1 MAIGPH
7 IARTMRVTGPLRKIL
22 SFVPRRRA
30 LLLLPAAFALI
41 AAGQPRGYPRSY
53 ADTIAAARREG
64 TVVVYSTTDRHE
76 VTAALSAFKKRYPF
90 LRVDYRELESPT
102 LYNRV
107 IAESRARKPTGDLI
121 WSSAMDLQIK
131 LVNDGYAQAY
141 ASPEKPYLPDWAIWK
156 NEAWGVTAEPVVIA
170 YNKRLVPPKDVPR
183 THAALER
190 LLRTKA
196 AFYSGRVSTYD
207 PRLSGF
213 GYLQLTQDYHASRD
227 VMALVRALGNARV
240 RLHTS
245 SGPLLA
251 DIESGRSLFA
261 YNALG
266 SYALELAA
274 RNPDIGVVMPSDYTL
289 VVSRIA
295 LIAREARQPNAAKL
309 LLDFLLSAEGQR
321 HLARAYMAPSRE
333 DVVARAGSKPPAAAA
348 RPVKLGP
355 ALLANLDR
363 IRRQRFLANWQAAL
377 DEK

>member
-1 MAIGPH
+1 M
-7 IARTMRVTGPLRKIL
+7 
-22 SFVPRRRA
+22 
-30 LLLLPAAFALI
+30 
-41 AAGQPRGYPRSY
+41 
-53 ADTIAAARREG
+53 
-64 TVVVYSTTDRHE
+64 YSNTDRHE
-76 VTAALSAFKKRYPF
+76 VTSALNAFRKRYPF
-90 LRVDYRELESPT
+90 LRVDYRQLESPA
-102 LYNRV
+102 LYDRV
-107 IAESRARKPTGDLI
+107 IKESQAKKPTGDLI

-141 ASPEKPYLPDWAIWK
+141 ASPEKPYLPNWAIWK
-156 NEAWGVTAEPVVIA
+156 NEAWGVTAEPVVIV

-183 THAALER
+183 THTAFER
-190 LLRTKA
+190 LIRDRK
-196 AFYSGRVSTYD
+196 AFYQGRISAYD

-227 VMALVRALGNARV
+227 IMSLVSALGAARV

-251 DIESGRSLFA
+251 DVESGRSLFA

-266 SYALELAA
+266 SYALELAT
-274 RNPDIGVVMPSDYTL
+274 RNPDIGVIMPSDYTL

-309 LLDFLLSAEGQR
+309 FLDFLLSTEGQR
-321 HLARAYMAPSRE
+321 HLARAYMTPARA
-333 DVVARAGSKPPAAAA
+333 DVEPLAGSKPPASAA

-377 DEK
+377 EAE